1 MNDVL
6 RELHRKMDEII
17 GRQERSLSVLT
28 AIQVR
33 RSDFLWEK
41 YNIKLCDCQNTGGG
55 RAPAAPAVA
64 GGQPV
69 DTIRR
74 DEVAPKSYFHPY
86 CNLPKGEIAIGRD
99 KMGAPIWGHP
109 NFRPKHQVNLK

>member
-1 MNDVL
+1 MC
-6 RELHRKMDEII
+6 
-17 GRQERSLSVLT
+17 SLQYRCDALT
-28 AIQVR
+28 
-33 RSDFLWEK
+33 FHEKK

-74 DEVAPKSYFHPY
+74 DEVATKSFFHPY

-109 NFRPKHQVNLK
+109 NFGLIEFEINEGWLNKY